1 MVIDQVVLE
10 LVVFALG
17 ESLLDV
23 LVVKELTEAAR
34 DVFLVAEHFLIEQV
48 AL

>member
-23 LVVKELTEAAR
+23 LIVKELTEAAR
-34 DVFLVAEHFLIEQV
+34 DVLLVAEHFLIEQV